1 MKHENP
7 DPIESCSPSE
17 IRHLLFIVLSESKSL
32 QLSYNSREKESSNK
46 SKEEQQEASQDPQK
60 EEAASKE

>member
-32 QLSYNSREKESSNK
+32 QLSYNSREKEALNAK
-46 SKEEQQEASQDPQK
+46 S
-60 EEAASKE
+60 EEAAAAAQNTQTEENSKE